1 MNNKK
6 HMIATLSLPT
16 VVLLVGAVFTVLVPA
31 FFSLA
36 NIMTILAAATVSAI
50 AGLGCTC
57 VCAAGEMDFSVGA
70 AYTMGGISMALLL
83 GKGGMNS
90 YLLALVVTL
99 LLCICYGLI
108 NAFLHV
114 RVGLPSFV
122 ATYAMYALTYGLM
135 KNITDSTPIYN
146 HSKWPEC
153 FTFIGQTYLFGW
165 LPFQIILLFVISIL
179 VYVFIS
185 KMRSGKYMF
194 MVGANATAA
203 KYVGIN
209 VNRMKVI
216 AFVLSS
222 TLAGFAGVVYTS
234 MINGASAFTGEPML
248 MTALTVLMLGSV
260 MKSGVYNVPGT
271 ILAAILLAMISN
283 GMTMMNSPDWV
294 DDVIQG
300 SVLLLAI
307 CSMSL
312 VRIFEAERIEREA
325 MVVQEQLAED
335 N

>member
-1 MNNKK
+1 
-6 HMIATLSLPT
+6 
-16 VVLLVGAVFTVLVPA
+16 
-31 FFSLA
+31 
-36 NIMTILAAATVSAI
+36 
-50 AGLGCTC
+50 
-57 VCAAGEMDFSVGA
+57 
-70 AYTMGGISMALLL
+70 
-83 GKGGMNS
+83 
-90 YLLALVVTL
+90 
-99 LLCICYGLI
+99 
-108 NAFLHV
+108 
-114 RVGLPSFV
+114 
-122 ATYAMYALTYGLM
+122 MYALTYGLM

-222 TLAGFAGVVYTS
+222 NLAGFAGVVYTS

-248 MTALTVLMLGSV
+248 MTALTV
-260 MKSGVYNVPGT
+260 
-271 ILAAILLAMISN
+271 
-283 GMTMMNSPDWV
+283 
-294 DDVIQG
+294 
-300 SVLLLAI
+300 
-307 CSMSL
+307 
-312 VRIFEAERIEREA
+312 
-325 MVVQEQLAED
+325 
-335 N
+335 